1 MRLLPSPEEERV
13 AERTVLRSDDGRR
26 PGPAA
31 LLLSGA
37 PSPRGG
43 TDRLYGRLALGVALT
58 DGAGL
63 ALAMVAARL
72 LRFGPG
78 LPRSFL
84 GSALALSVAWV
95 GLFAAFRLYHLS
107 SLAPAE
113 EFRRVIE
120 AISLGI
126 GARIAVLGLLDRRA
140 PGAWVGYTLAFSLAL
155 VLAGRLAWHKYMG
168 HLRSAGRLRYRAL
181 ILGANEE
188 ADRIAEALSPKA
200 SGFLPV
206 GLVRA
211 GGEEWPRHRVPVLG
225 ELSELPRVL
234 SECGIESVFIASSAV
249 GPELMKRLIRQ
260 LRRHR
265 VDVRVSA
272 NMTEI
277 LASRLTVHPVG
288 SLLALSMQPVRLAGA
303 KAAAK
308 RGFDLVVGV
317 ALLALTSPL
326 LVLAAVAVKATS
338 RGPVLFRQRR
348 VGRDQRLFTIY
359 KFRTMV
365 KDAEAM
371 LPGLQEHNEATGLL
385 FKMRR
390 DPRITPVGRVLRR
403 LSIDELPQ
411 LVNVIKGDMSVVG
424 PRPPLPKEV
433 AAYEDWHM
441 DRLEV
446 RPGITGL
453 WQVGRSREDWSFDD
467 CVRLDL
473 FYIENWSIT
482 YDLFILAKTVPA
494 VFGRGGGN
502 V

>member
-1 MRLLPSPEEERV
+1 M
-13 AERTVLRSDDGRR
+13 AERTVLRSDDGPR
-26 PGPAA
+26 PGPSA
-31 LLLSGA
+31 LAIPGA
-37 PSPRGG
+37 PTPAGG
-43 TDRLYGRLALGVALT
+43 TNRLYGRLALGVALT

-72 LRFGPG
+72 LRFGPD
-78 LPRSFL
+78 LPRAFV
-84 GSALALSVAWV
+84 GTALVLSLAWV

-107 SLAPAE
+107 SMAPAE

-140 PGAWVGYTLAFSLAL
+140 PGAWVGYTLAFSLAF

-168 HLRSAGRLRYRAL
+168 HLRATGRLRYRAL

-188 ADRIAEALSPKA
+188 AEHIAEALSPKA
-200 SGFLPV
+200 SGFAPL

-211 GGEEWPRHRVPVLG
+211 GGEEWPTHRLPVLG
-225 ELSELPRVL
+225 EVADLPRIL
-234 SECGIESVFIASSAV
+234 SDEGVESVFIASSAV
-249 GPELMKRLIRQ
+249 SPELMKRLIRQ

-288 SLLALSMQPVRLAGA
+288 SLLALSMQPVRLAGS
-303 KAAAK
+303 KAVAK
-308 RGFDLVVGV
+308 RGFDLAVGLSM
-317 ALLALTSPL
+317 ALLASPL
-326 LVLAAVAVKATS
+326 LLLAAVAIKATS

-365 KDAEAM
+365 RGAEAM
-371 LPGLQEHNEATGLL
+371 LDELQARNEATGLL

-390 DPRITPVGRVLRR
+390 DPRITRVGRLLRR
-403 LSIDELPQ
+403 LSVDELPQ
-411 LVNVIKGDMSVVG
+411 LINVIKGDMSVVG
-424 PRPPLPKEV
+424 PRPPLPREV

-494 VFGRGGGN
+494 VLGRGGN